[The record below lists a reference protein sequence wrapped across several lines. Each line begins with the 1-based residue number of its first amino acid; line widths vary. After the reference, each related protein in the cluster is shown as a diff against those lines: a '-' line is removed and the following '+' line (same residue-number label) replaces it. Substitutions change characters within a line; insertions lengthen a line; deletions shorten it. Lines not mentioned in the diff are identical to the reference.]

1 VSRLANGLLVG
12 LVLVPTLAGL
22 LGVVLPAFGYLPALG
37 FDQPG
42 LGAFAR
48 ALALPGL
55 VPATLMSIG
64 VGVVSTALALAL
76 AVVLT
81 ATLTSRRTSR
91 WLELLAAPLIAVPH
105 LSIAIGAAFLLAPS
119 GWLVRLV
126 ALPLGLEQPPSLALG
141 AGYDLLVLT
150 AVLVLKETPF
160 LLAVL
165 VTVARQPDAEGRVA
179 LARSMGYGDVEA
191 RLKLLAPDWL
201 QRSRLAVLAVLV
213 YGVGNVELALVLGP
227 STPPLL
233 PVLVL
238 DLLSHPDLT
247 LRLDG
252 SAAALLLIAAIG
264 VGYGCFRLGMALIG
278 RLFRWWQLLGP
289 TPGITAALERLGGG
303 ATWLLLAL
311 LLLTLAML
319 GLWSLAGPWR
329 FPDPLPETFR
339 PDLWRQRGFMLL
351 GHAGTTLLI
360 AAVTSAAAMALV
372 LLWLEAT
379 GRRRP
384 PAWLWLPLVL
394 PQIAFLFGLQVLT
407 LALGLAPGLATV
419 VLAHLLFV
427 VPYTALLVADS
438 WAGQDPRYAALARSL
453 GRGRWAVFLQI
464 KLGMLKG
471 PLALALAIG
480 VSVSTALYLPTLFA
494 GGGRVVTL
502 ATEAVSL
509 AQGGD
514 RRLAAATGLVLAVLP
529 LTALVLARRVGR

>member
-1 VSRLANGLLVG
+1 MPGLAKGLLIAV
-12 LVLVPTLAGL
+12 VLVPTLAGL
-22 LGVVLPAFGYLPALG
+22 LGVLLPAFGYLPTLG
-37 FDQPG
+37 FAEPG
-42 LGAFAR
+42 WQAFGR
-48 ALALPGL
+48 VMALPGL
-55 VPATLMSIG
+55 LPATVMSIG
-64 VGVVSTALALAL
+64 VGVVSTALAIAL
-76 AVVLT
+76 AVALT
-81 ATLTSRRTSR
+81 ATLASRRVSR
-91 WLELLAAPLIAVPH
+91 WLEHLAAPLIAVPH
-105 LSIAIGAAFLLAPS
+105 LSVAVGAAFLLAPS
-119 GWLVRLV
+119 GWLVRLL
-126 ALPLGLEQPPSLALG
+126 AQPLGQEQPPSLMFG

-150 AVLVLKETPF
+150 LVLVLKETPF

-165 VTVARQPDAEGRVA
+165 VAVSRRPDADARVV

-191 RLKLLAPDWL
+191 RLKLLAPEWL
-201 QRSRLAVLAVLV
+201 QRSRLAILAVLV
-213 YGVGNVELALVLGP
+213 YGIGNVELALVLGP

-238 DLLSHPDLT
+238 DLLAHPDLAR
-247 LRLDG
+247 RLDG

-264 VGYGCFRLGMALIG
+264 VGYGCLRLGAELIG
-278 RLFRWWQLLGP
+278 RLFRRWQLLGP
-289 TPGITAALERLGGG
+289 TPAITGAVEWLGDGAA
-303 ATWLLLAL
+303 WLLLAL

-319 GLWSLAGPWR
+319 GLWSVAGPWR
-329 FPDPLPETFR
+329 FPHLLPEVLR
-339 PDLWRQRGFMLL
+339 LDLWQERGGQLL
-351 GHAGTTLLI
+351 SHAGTTLLI
-360 AAVTSAAAMALV
+360 AAVTSVVATALV
-372 LLWLEAT
+372 LFWLEAT

-407 LALGLAPGLATV
+407 LVLGLTPGLATV
-419 VLAHLLFV
+419 ILAHLLFV

-438 WAGQDPRYAALARSL
+438 WADQDPRYAALARSL
-453 GRGRWAVFLQI
+453 GRGRWTVFLRI

-514 RRLAAATGLVLAVLP
+514 RRLAAATGLVLALLP
-529 LTALVLARRVGR
+529 LLALLTARRVGR